1 MQARRVLPRKS
12 RQHEGP
18 HDCRLEEVLLLI
30 ENPRWTPFFGIK
42 DLEISREQAEKRL
55 LEGEAGD
62 IPTLGSSSGS
72 FYRSSKSNQ

>member
-42 DLEISREQAEKRL
+42 RFRNISKTGRKAPTGRGGRRYLYSRIIFRFL
-55 LEGEAGD
+55 L
-62 IPTLGSSSGS
+62 
-72 FYRSSKSNQ
+72 